1 MWRSGGVDRAWA
13 SPSVIEVPAG
23 ALAGVAST
31 SIASTIPLARLS
43 LARRKRGVGG
53 AREAE
58 SWPTPARGDTWKYD
72 LYKACVTDHWSGA
85 RLYILRFC
93 TYAYRLRGDTH
104 SGVTVAPTGP
114 HLGHRFN
121 SRSAQ
126 HLALTRHRSREQSQC
141 AGHRLRGQRAMALRG
156 PRSAPARTGVGARC
170 SPTAEVGAAAGRRHR
185 PSVGAAV

>member
-85 RLYILRFC
+85 RLHFVR
-93 TYAYRLRGDTH
+93 T
-104 SGVTVAPTGP
+104 PTGYVVTRTAGSP
-114 HLGHRFN
+114 SHRQD
-121 SRSAQ
+121 RIWATDQ
-126 HLALTRHRSREQSQC
+126 I
-141 AGHRLRGQRAMALRG
+141 
-156 PRSAPARTGVGARC
+156 VGARSILQPSQGVALSSNLNAQAIDC
-170 SPTAEVGAAAGRRHR
+170 ESKGQWHPEGLARRLR
-185 PSVGAAV
+185 AQV

>member
-72 LYKACVTDHWSGA
+72 LYKACVTDVVGCQALH
-85 RLYILRFC
+85 LRFC

-104 SGVTVAPTGP
+104 SGVTFAPTRP
-114 HLGHRFN
+114 HLGRRSN

-126 HLALTRHRSREQSQC
+126 HLAFTRRRPREQSQC
-141 AGHRLRGQRAMALRG
+141 AGHRLRGQRAMAPRG

-170 SPTAEVGAAAGRRHR
+170 SPTAEVGAAVGRRHR